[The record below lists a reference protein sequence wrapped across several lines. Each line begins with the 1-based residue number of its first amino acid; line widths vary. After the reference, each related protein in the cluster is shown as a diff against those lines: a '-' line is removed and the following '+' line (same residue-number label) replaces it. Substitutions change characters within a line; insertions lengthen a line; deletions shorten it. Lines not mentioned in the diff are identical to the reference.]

1 MKDYLVL
8 SSGKNKSIFFIGLE
22 AKKTG
27 SNPFAF
33 TTFPQMDCGSKF
45 NDTVNNSL
53 KTLSNL
59 KHLT

>member
-33 TTFPQMDCGSKF
+33 TTFPKWI
-45 NDTVNNSL
+45 VAA
-53 KTLSNL
+53 NL
-59 KHLT
+59 MTQLITH